1 MIGLML
7 PLTLLGR
14 AIELRSCFAA
24 AHRSRLALLKH
35 AADI

>member
-14 AIELRSCFAA
+14 AIELRSV
-24 AHRSRLALLKH
+24 LLRRIGRDWH
-35 AADI
+35 F